1 MEEITSIFFSV
12 KQKSKRITVLPKN
25 IRIFSN
31 ESISTLGTGLE
42 YSAVYDSI
50 KKCFSQNYGLEF
62 VKNIDDADLIMDIE
76 VTTKENMRRESRK
89 QPFKSEAF
97 FILSFKYSKTSKRMF
112 SHIIASAEAV
122 DYDFV
127 ERASIKSLKE
137 LSGKAIK
144 NICQ

>member
-1 MEEITSIFFSV
+1 
-12 KQKSKRITVLPKN
+12 
-25 IRIFSN
+25 
-31 ESISTLGTGLE
+31 
-42 YSAVYDSI
+42 
-50 KKCFSQNYGLEF
+50 LEF
-62 VKNIDDADLIMDIE
+62 IKNIDDADLIMDIE

-89 QPFKSEAF
+89 HPFKSEAF
-97 FILSFKYSKTSKRMF
+97 FILSFKYSKTSERMF
-112 SHIIASAEAV
+112 SHIIANAEAV